1 MMEILEQMIMGIF
14 ITLFLTATLL
24 DIFYTLRG
32 DYDN

>member
-14 ITLFLTATLL
+14 ITLFLAATLL